1 MVTVAP
7 LAQDLRLITAAEYHQ
22 MAAAGI
28 LAADEQ
34 VELLAGHIIQ
44 KMPKGPAH
52 RAFCKRLEKLLE
64 RALGEEILVR
74 LQDPIQLDPLSE
86 PEPDIA
92 IVQPRDDFYETA
104 HPKPDEVYWL
114 IEIADTTIKR
124 DLGLKA
130 DLYAAAGI
138 NDYWVLNIATRQLH
152 VFREPQTDGY
162 QRQTIL
168 QNQQSVEPLR
178 FPTCSLSVN
187 DCFGKTL

>member
-1 MVTVAP
+1 MIAIAP
-7 LAQDLRLITAAEYHQ
+7 IAQDLRLITAAEYHR

-28 LAADEQ
+28 LAADEH

-52 RAFCKRLEKLLE
+52 SAFCKRLEKLLE
-64 RALGEEILVR
+64 RALGETILVR

-92 IVQPRDDFYETA
+92 IVQPRDDFYEVA

-138 NDYWVLNIATRQLH
+138 KDYWVLSIATRQLH
-152 VFREPQTDGY
+152 VFREPQADGY

-168 QNQQSVEPLR
+168 QNQQSVAPLR
-178 FPTCSLSVN
+178 FPNCSLSVN
-187 DCFGKTL
+187 DCFGKAL

>member
-1 MVTVAP
+1 MIAIAP
-7 LAQDLRLITAAEYHQ
+7 IAQDLRLITVADYHQ

-34 VELLAGHIIQ
+34 VELLAGHIIE

-52 RAFCKRLEKLLE
+52 SAFCKRIEKLLE
-64 RALGEEILVR
+64 RRLGEQILVR

-92 IVQPRDDFYETA
+92 IVQPRDDFYEAA
-104 HPKPDEVYWL
+104 HPTPGEVYWL

-130 DLYAAAGI
+130 DLYADAGI
-138 NDYWVLNIATRQLH
+138 NDYWVLNIATQQLH
-152 VFREPQTDGY
+152 VFREPQADGY

-168 QNQQSVEPLR
+168 QNQQTVSPLQ
-178 FPTCSLSVN
+178 FPDYVLSVAQ
-187 DCFGKTL
+187 CFGQQA

>member
-1 MVTVAP
+1 MIAIAP
-7 LAQDLRLITAAEYHQ
+7 IAQDLRLITVAEYHQ

-52 RAFCKRLEKLLE
+52 SAFCKRLEKLLE
-64 RALGEEILVR
+64 RRLGDQILVR

-92 IVQPRDDFYETA
+92 IVKPRDDFYVTA
-104 HPKPDEVYWL
+104 HPTPDDVYWL

-130 DLYAAAGI
+130 ELYAAAGVE
-138 NDYWVLNIATRQLH
+138 DYWVLNLATQQLH
-152 VFREPQTDGY
+152 VFREPQADGY

-168 QNQQSVEPLR
+168 QNQQTVSPLR
-178 FPTCSLSVN
+178 FPDCVLSV
-187 DCFGKTL
+187 DECFGQV

>member
-1 MVTVAP
+1 MIAIAP
-7 LAQDLRLITAAEYHQ
+7 IAQDLRLITVAEYHQ

-52 RAFCKRLEKLLE
+52 SAFCKRLEKLLE
-64 RALGEEILVR
+64 RRLGDQILVR
-74 LQDPIQLDPLSE
+74 LQDPVQLAPLSE

-104 HPKPDEVYWL
+104 HSTPDNVYWL
-114 IEIADTTIKR
+114 IEIADTTLKR

-130 DLYAAAGI
+130 ELYAAAGLK
-138 NDYWVLNIATRQLH
+138 DYWVLNLATQQLH
-152 VFREPQTDGY
+152 VFRDPQTDGY

-168 QNQQSVEPLR
+168 QNQQIVSPLR
-178 FPTCSLSVN
+178 FPDCVISVSE
-187 DCFGKTL
+187 CFGQT

>member
-1 MVTVAP
+1 MIAIAP
-7 LAQDLRLITAAEYHQ
+7 IAQDLRLITVAEYHQ

-52 RAFCKRLEKLLE
+52 SAFCKRLEKLLE
-64 RALGEEILVR
+64 RRLGDRILVR

-92 IVQPRDDFYETA
+92 IVKPRDDFYVTA
-104 HPKPDEVYWL
+104 HPIPDDVYWL

-130 DLYAAAGI
+130 ELYAAAGVK
-138 NDYWVLNIATRQLH
+138 DYWVLNLATQQLH
-152 VFREPQTDGY
+152 VFREPQADGY

-168 QNQQSVEPLR
+168 QNQQTVSPLR
-178 FPTCSLSVN
+178 FPDCVLSV
-187 DCFGKTL
+187 DECFGQV

>member
-1 MVTVAP
+1 MIAIASI
-7 LAQDLRLITAAEYHQ
+7 AQNLRLITVAEYHQ
-22 MAAAGI
+22 MAEAGI

-52 RAFCKRLEKLLE
+52 SAFCKRIEKLLE
-64 RALGEEILVR
+64 SSLGERILVR
-74 LQDPIQLDPLSE
+74 LQDPIQLNPLSE

-92 IVQPRDDFYETA
+92 IVQPRDDFYEAA
-104 HPKPDEVYWL
+104 HPSPEQVYWL

-130 DLYAAAGI
+130 DLYAVAGVK
-138 NDYWVLNIATRQLH
+138 DYWVLNLATRQLH
-152 VFREPQTDGY
+152 IFREPQADGY

-168 QNQQSVEPLR
+168 QNQQTVSPLQFPDCVVSVAE
-178 FPTCSLSVN
+178 
-187 DCFGKTL
+187 CFGQA

>member
-1 MVTVAP
+1 MIAIAP
-7 LAQDLRLITAAEYHQ
+7 IAQDLRLITMAEYHQ

-44 KMPKGPAH
+44 KMPKAPAH
-52 RAFCKRLEKLLE
+52 SAFCKRLEKLLE
-64 RALGEEILVR
+64 RRLGEQILVR
-74 LQDPIQLDPLSE
+74 LQDPIQLNLLSE

-92 IVQPRDDFYETA
+92 IVKPRDDFYVKA
-104 HPKPDEVYWL
+104 HPTPDDVYWL
-114 IEIADTTIKR
+114 IEIAGTKR

-130 DLYAAAGI
+130 DLYAAADVK
-138 NDYWVLNIATRQLH
+138 DYWVLNLATQQLH

-168 QNQQSVEPLR
+168 QNQQTVSPLSFPDCAVSVAE
-178 FPTCSLSVN
+178 
-187 DCFGKTL
+187 CFGQA

>member
-1 MVTVAP
+1 MITIAP
-7 LAQDLRLITAAEYHQ
+7 IAQDLRLITVAEYHQ
-22 MAAAGI
+22 MAEAGI

-52 RAFCKRLEKLLE
+52 SAFCKRIEKLLE
-64 RALGEEILVR
+64 RSLGERILVR
-74 LQDPIQLDPLSE
+74 LQDPIQLNPLSE

-92 IVQPRDDFYETA
+92 IVQPRDDFYEVA
-104 HPKPDEVYWL
+104 HLIPEQVYWL

-130 DLYAAAGI
+130 ELYAAAGVK
-138 NDYWVLNIATRQLH
+138 DYWVLNLATQQLH
-152 VFREPQTDGY
+152 IFREPQADGY

-168 QNQQSVEPLR
+168 QNQQTVSPLQFPDIVVSVAE
-178 FPTCSLSVN
+178 
-187 DCFGKTL
+187 CFGQT